1 MQLIQILLPLAD
13 NDGMPFPETL
23 LRTLQGELMARFGG
37 LTAFSRAP
45 AKGIWRQGG
54 EKQQDDIVIVEVMAD
69 TLDHGWWR
77 DFRRRWEKIL
87 RQELL
92 VIRAQDMEQL

>member
-13 NDGMPFPETL
+13 NDGAPFPETL
-23 LRTLQGELMARFGG
+23 LRTLQAELIARFGG

-45 AKGIWRQGG
+45 AKGIWNRDG
-54 EKQQDDIVIVEVMAD
+54 EKQRDDIVIVEVMAD

-77 DFRRRWEKIL
+77 DFRRRWENSL
-87 RQELL
+87 RQEVL
-92 VIRAQDMEQL
+92 VIRAQAFEQL